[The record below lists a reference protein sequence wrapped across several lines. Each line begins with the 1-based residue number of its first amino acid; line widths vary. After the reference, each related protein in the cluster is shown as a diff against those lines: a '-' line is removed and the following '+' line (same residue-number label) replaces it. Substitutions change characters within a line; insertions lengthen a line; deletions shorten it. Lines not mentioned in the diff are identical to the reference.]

1 MNCMI
6 QFSSLHKTLTAAL
19 FATTLLTASAIA
31 QTNATSGAH
40 AVRFKQNPVI
50 HPQLGKIGDNI
61 NGPSLIRAP
70 KWLPNPLG
78 RYYLYFADHNGKYIR
93 LAYADKLAGPWKIY
107 EPGTLKLE
115 ETSCTGHIAS
125 PDVHVDEA
133 RRELR
138 MYFHGPINAAG
149 RQVSFVATSKDG
161 LRFTA
166 AKEILGDSYFRVFQ
180 WQGDYYAMA
189 RLGVL
194 YRSRDGLTN
203 FEQGVNP
210 FPTGPQQVR
219 HVALKLDGQIL
230 SVYFSR
236 IGDSPESMLLARIDL
251 SQDWK
256 AWKATEPVL
265 VLKPETKY
273 EGADLPD
280 SPSKEG
286 AAPRRVRQLRDPA
299 IFREGKKT
307 YLLYS
312 VAGESGLAIAEIH

>member
-1 MNCMI
+1 MNC
-6 QFSSLHKTLTAAL
+6 QDKVRSLPKTLAAVL
-19 FATTLLTASAIA
+19 FAATLLTANTAA
-31 QTNATSGAH
+31 QTRATGGVQ
-40 AVRFKQNPVI
+40 AVRFKQNPI
-50 HPQLGKIGDNI
+50 IQPPLGKIGANI
-61 NGPSLIRAP
+61 NGPSLIRVP
-70 KWLPNPLG
+70 NWLPNPLG

-107 EPGTLKLE
+107 EPGTLKLA
-115 ETSCTGHIAS
+115 ETICAGHIAS

-133 RRELR
+133 KREVR
-138 MYFHGPINAAG
+138 MYFHGPVNAVG
-149 RQVSFVATSKDG
+149 RQVSLVATSKDG

-166 AKEILGDSYFRVFQ
+166 AAEILGDSYFRVFQ
-180 WQGDYYAMA
+180 WQGWYYALA
-189 RLGVL
+189 RLGIL

-203 FEQGVNP
+203 FERGANP
-210 FPTGPQQVR
+210 FPSGPQQVR
-219 HVALKLDGQIL
+219 HVALKLDDQTL

-236 IGDSPESMLLARIDL
+236 IGDSPESILLARIDL

-256 AWKATEPVL
+256 VWKASEPVL

-286 AAPRRVRQLRDPA
+286 AAPGRVRQLRDPA

-312 VAGESGLAIAEIH
+312 VAGESGLAIAEIK